1 MLQPLWL
8 RCGHEAAALALE
20 ICWQWLPT
28 WRALLV
34 FGKRKAGSLVG
45 CTPSTPVLPAPL
57 VLQGREC
64 QEEERS

>member
-8 RCGHEAAALALE
+8 WCGHEAAALALE
-20 ICWQWLPT
+20 MCWQWLPS
-28 WRALLV
+28 WRASLI

-45 CTPSTPVLPAPL
+45 RIPATPVLPAPL
-57 VLQGREC
+57 VLQGRES